1 MRIVKAYQLHLAENR
16 AGSVVFA
23 SPHSGCDY
31 PQSFLESSILNEHD
45 IRSSEDAFVDRL
57 FADAPALGAPLL
69 VARSPRAFIDLN
81 RGREELDPGLI
92 SGIRR
97 RMQNPRIASGLG
109 VIPRVVSNGRAI
121 YRRKIT
127 LAESEARIR
136 AHWVPYH
143 AALERL
149 LKETRTACGEAILI
163 DCHSMPSEAIE
174 SIRTTSGTTPDVV
187 LGDRYGSAAR
197 PDIVEQ
203 IEAAFASAGFQVAR
217 NTPFA
222 GAFIAQHYGRPSR
235 NQHVVQVEINRAL
248 YMNEAEIR
256 PNKSFES
263 FRGMLNQV
271 IARIIEIG
279 VRKNRLAAE

>member
-1 MRIVKAYQLHLAENR
+1 MKAYRLYLAENR

-23 SPHSGCDY
+23 SPHSGSDY
-31 PQSFLESSILNEHD
+31 PRSFLESSILNEHD

-149 LKETRTACGEAILI
+149 LKETCATCGEAILM
-163 DCHSMPSEAIE
+163 DCHSMPSEAID
-174 SIRTTSGTTPDVV
+174 SIRTTTGTVPDVV

-197 PDIVEQ
+197 PEIVKQ

-222 GAFIAQHYGRPSR
+222 GAFITQHYGRPSR

-248 YMNEAEIR
+248 YMDEDKIR

-263 FRGMLNQV
+263 FRSTLNQV